1 MNRNRS
7 CGFDIKNISK
17 SFTYKQIS
25 SIPTTSRD
33 IMTVSKK
40 FKMDLYEFFK
50 HKHDVHTIA
59 EIPSHKRYCTKS
71 LYHPTWTPP
80 L

>member
-1 MNRNRS
+1 
-7 CGFDIKNISK
+7 
-17 SFTYKQIS
+17 
-25 SIPTTSRD
+25 
-33 IMTVSKK
+33 MTVSKK